1 MLQQNCLMISVKSG
15 SKKMGGIGSGRRW
28 HYGAKRTTEDST
40 PLDIRRLQRAGVLIQ
55 GQFFGWE
62 WTVGGRAVANIHG
75 RVEVDRVILLY
86 RHRSGDDE
94 SWQDVEQPVRFD
106 HTPCTYGGTRRW
118 WICPSCGRR
127 VAVVYGPGRLFAC
140 RHCYRLVYASQRE
153 AQDDRARG
161 QAEKIRR
168 RLGWPAG
175 IINREGGKP
184 AGMHLRT
191 FEQLKAEHD
200 AFVGTSLAGL
210 ARWLESMKKRQCGVR
225 DDADGWR

>member
-1 MLQQNCLMISVKSG
+1 
-15 SKKMGGIGSGRRW
+15 MGGIGSGRRW

-62 WTVGGRAVANIHG
+62 WTVGGRAVANIQG
-75 RVEVDRVILLY
+75 RVEVDRVVLLY

-153 AQDDRARG
+153 AEDDRARR

-175 IINREGGKP
+175 IANPEGGKP
-184 AGMHLRT
+184 KGMHWRT
-191 FEQLKAEHD
+191 FERLSGAHD
-200 AFVGTSLAGL
+200 ACAKASLAGVVK
-210 ARWLESMKKRQCGVR
+210 WLESMKRRQRGVHDIA
-225 DDADGWR
+225 DDCH